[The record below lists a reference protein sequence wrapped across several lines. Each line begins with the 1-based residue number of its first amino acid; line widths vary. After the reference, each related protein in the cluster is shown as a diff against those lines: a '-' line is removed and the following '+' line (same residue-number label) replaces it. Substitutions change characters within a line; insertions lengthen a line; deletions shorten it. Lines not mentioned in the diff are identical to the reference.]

1 MINRPEQQSRPP
13 EPPAGQDPG
22 AGDGG
27 RGNGQANG
35 GGYAGLKRDIGSV
48 LTIKGRPIEL
58 DPVVQD
64 ALDDIRRSLSAEAKQ
79 AQATIEENGWTEQV
93 QKVTD
98 RLNHTSLPETE
109 RMLLSAENVYPG
121 LLVEALKRAGGPP
134 KEGHSGVKPDDTAGV
149 ANTVLRGLAAV
160 KQRFHE
166 QVVDAIFDKNSIDV
180 KTNDRPRYDRVLAQL
195 DKDRLALYPGR
206 TEEQV
211 ISANRAA
218 ADLGNL
224 GEAIDHFQTTKEVF
238 GAGRITDSTRSA
250 MIGYLRGVLG
260 PKIDP
265 AKLRKGQYDEFIALA
280 YDRVGQPITDGRNDP
295 ITLTRA
301 GAPVIPWG
309 FEVDAFDRTDQQQVD
324 KKNILAAGALDY
336 VYNLGERLGVFKLTD
351 TLVLRWAA
359 GQVDIENQDTQNQLY
374 KYWKLRDDRVSPE
387 ERGMLYKRV
396 LDKGDTK
403 VLSRMVVN
411 DSFSGLWHKLMSAT
425 ADYIKDSQDAF
436 RDTAV
441 SRSPIFLATEELQYN
456 LTDHMTGMTHM
467 QVTEMYMQL
476 RDAFALLGSPE
487 IVAQLSAGRRK
498 NVWSV
503 IERLS
508 AEEFSVVPE
517 TGSIRTM
524 AVDGNKVFQWISN
537 FDRRAVIDGEFDTFK
552 EAAEAWIIAA
562 ASGGADLLAP
572 EPNKEDKQADPE
584 SEVDKIDKQ
593 GDAW

>member
-1 MINRPEQQSRPP
+1 
-13 EPPAGQDPG
+13 
-22 AGDGG
+22 
-27 RGNGQANG
+27 
-35 GGYAGLKRDIGSV
+35 
-48 LTIKGRPIEL
+48 
-58 DPVVQD
+58 
-64 ALDDIRRSLSAEAKQ
+64 
-79 AQATIEENGWTEQV
+79 
-93 QKVTD
+93 
-98 RLNHTSLPETE
+98 
-109 RMLLSAENVYPG
+109 MLLSTENVYPG
-121 LLVEALKRAGGPP
+121 LLVEALKTGDGSSQGGQT
-134 KEGHSGVKPDDTAGV
+134 GVKPDDTAGV
-149 ANTVLRGLAAV
+149 ANAVLRGLAAI

-166 QVVDAIFDKNSIDV
+166 QVIDAVFAKNSIDV
-180 KTNDRPRYDRVLAQL
+180 KTKDRPRYDRVLAQL
-195 DKDRLALYPGR
+195 DQDRLALYPGR

-224 GEAIDHFQTTKEVF
+224 GEAIRHFQSTKEVF
-238 GAGRITDSTRSA
+238 GVGRITDSTRAA

-260 PKIDP
+260 PNLNP
-265 AKLRKGQYDEFIALA
+265 AKLNRGDYDEFIALA

-359 GQVDIENQDTQNQLY
+359 GQVEIENQDTQNKLY

-396 LDKGDTK
+396 LNKGETR

-411 DSFSGLWHKLMSAT
+411 DGFPGLWHKLMGAT
-425 ADYIKDSQDAF
+425 ADYIKDSQPAF
-436 RDTAV
+436 RETAV
-441 SRSPIFLATEELQYN
+441 SRNPIYLATEELQYN

-508 AEEFSVVPE
+508 AEEFGVVPD
-517 TGSIRTM
+517 TGAIRTM
-524 AVDGNKVFQWISN
+524 AVDGNKVFQWTSN
-537 FDRRAVIDGEFDTFK
+537 FDRRAVVDGEFDTFK

-562 ASGGADLLAP
+562 ASSGTDLLAP
-572 EPNKEDKQADPE
+572 EPKQNKESDPE
-584 SEVDKIDKQ
+584 SEADKIDKQ